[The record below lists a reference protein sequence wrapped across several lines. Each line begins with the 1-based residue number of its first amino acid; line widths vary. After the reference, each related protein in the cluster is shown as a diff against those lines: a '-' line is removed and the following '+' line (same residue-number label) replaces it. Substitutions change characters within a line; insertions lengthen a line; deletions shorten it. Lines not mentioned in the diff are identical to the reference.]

1 MTLRNACLIALA
13 AASLAAAQ
21 VPITQVPIV
30 DAARDGDREAVRA
43 LIAQHADVN
52 ATEADGMT
60 ALHWAVRADD
70 METAQLLLK
79 AGANVK
85 AGNRY
90 GVTPLSLA
98 ATNGSAPMIQAL
110 LKAGADPNAV
120 RDSGETVLMTA
131 AHSGNADA
139 VRALLARDANP
150 NAKEKSLGET
160 ALMWAAQENHPEAIK
175 ALVEYGA
182 DKNAHGSVLTIAPFK
197 WSTSGMVSTVLPR
210 GGWTPLMYAARQ
222 GSLEAARA
230 LADSGAD
237 LNAKDPDGTTA
248 LVFAIINAHFDVAAM
263 LLDKGADPNVA
274 DDTGMAALYAAVDM
288 HTLGKMLS
296 RPSPKL
302 VDSIDA
308 ADLVKLLLDHKADPN
323 ARLLKPMLGR
333 HHNSGDATMG
343 EGTTALMRAAKTNDL
358 PVMKMLLAAG
368 ADPFLTQAD
377 YTNVVMII
385 AAGGARG
392 GQYAVAFAVND
403 EDSIESMKLC
413 LASGADL
420 NAFNIKGQT
429 VVHLAAGRGADK
441 LVRFLAENG
450 AKLDMKDRQGY
461 TPLDIA
467 EGKDAGTRG
476 QAGVRQVGQVQVSH
490 PTTAALLR
498 QYLNKSGAQNT
509 AQNTASAK

>member
-197 WSTSGMVSTVLPR
+197 WLTSGMVSTVLPR

-274 DDTGMAALYAAVDM
+274 DDTGMAALYAAVNM

-308 ADLVKLLLDHKADPN
+308 ADLVKLLLDAQGRSERAAAQTDARPASQQRRRDYGRGNHGFN
-323 ARLLKPMLGR
+323 ARCQNER
-333 HHNSGDATMG
+333 S
-343 EGTTALMRAAKTNDL
+343 
-358 PVMKMLLAAG
+358 AG
-368 ADPFLTQAD
+368 
-377 YTNVVMII
+377 
-385 AAGGARG
+385 
-392 GQYAVAFAVND
+392 D
-403 EDSIESMKLC
+403 ED
-413 LASGADL
+413 
-420 NAFNIKGQT
+420 
-429 VVHLAAGRGADK
+429 AAGRRSRSVPDPGRLHERCHDHRGGRSAGRPICRS
-441 LVRFLAENG
+441 LR
-450 AKLDMKDRQGY
+450 RQ
-461 TPLDIA
+461 
-467 EGKDAGTRG
+467 
-476 QAGVRQVGQVQVSH
+476 
-490 PTTAALLR
+490 
-498 QYLNKSGAQNT
+498 
-509 AQNTASAK
+509 